1 MTTQQVTERLLYDV
15 DGIRL
20 ELFIDYESQTV
31 SFIHKDC
38 EPFRFVFADRG
49 REYLGG
55 WLRVFKALEE
65 VTRDADKRLK
75 KHQGKKD
82 NEFMER
88 IYKLTQDEK

>member
-1 MTTQQVTERLLYDV
+1 MKRQQLNERLLYDV

-20 ELFIDYESQTV
+20 ELFIDYEAETV
-31 SFIHKDC
+31 SFIHKDG

-65 VTRDADKRLK
+65 ATRDADAKLK
-75 KHQGKKD
+75 KHKGKKE

-88 IYKLTQDEK
+88 IYRLTKDIE